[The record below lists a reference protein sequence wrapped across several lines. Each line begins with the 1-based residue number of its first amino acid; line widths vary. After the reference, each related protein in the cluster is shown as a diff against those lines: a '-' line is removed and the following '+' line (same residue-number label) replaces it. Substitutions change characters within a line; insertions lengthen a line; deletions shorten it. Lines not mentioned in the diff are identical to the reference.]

1 MNEQSLK
8 FINYLYIYIYNIGN
22 DWREF
27 NFHWALL
34 VKIKVSF
41 NNRNE
46 FLKFP
51 KD

>member
-1 MNEQSLK
+1 M
-8 FINYLYIYIYNIGN
+8 IGEN
-22 DWREF
+22 

-34 VKIKVSF
+34 VKIKFSF